1 MANAILRQQEV
12 TKRLGISSSTLWY
25 RLDPK
30 NRRHDPDM
38 PRPFKL
44 SGSGNAIG
52 WLESEIDDT
61 ISPNKR
67 QTVSKGPNHEK
78 RNRPKRTKH
87 FRRHQPP

>member
-1 MANAILRQQEV
+1 MANAILRQHEV

-52 WLESEIDDT
+52 WLESEIDEY
-61 ISPNKR
+61 IAK
-67 QTVSKGPNHEK
+67 QAA
-78 RNRPKRTKH
+78 NRI
-87 FRRHQPP
+87 

>member
-1 MANAILRQQEV
+1 MATILRQNEV
-12 TKRLGISSSTLWY
+12 IKRLGISSSTLWY

-52 WLESEIDDT
+52 WLESEIDEY
-61 ISPNKR
+61 IAK
-67 QTVSKGPNHEK
+67 QAA
-78 RNRPKRTKH
+78 NRI
-87 FRRHQPP
+87 

>member
-1 MANAILRQQEV
+1 MATILRQNEV

-52 WLESEIDDT
+52 WLESEIDDY
-61 ISPNKR
+61 IAK
-67 QTVSKGPNHEK
+67 QAA
-78 RNRPKRTKH
+78 NRI
-87 FRRHQPP
+87 

>member
-1 MANAILRQQEV
+1 MATILRQHEV

-52 WLESEIDDT
+52 WLESEIDDY
-61 ISPNKR
+61 IAKQAAKR
-67 QTVSKGPNHEK
+67 I
-78 RNRPKRTKH
+78 
-87 FRRHQPP
+87 